1 MCLLQ
6 LGEKLQR
13 TFFIDTGEP
22 LERILWKW
30 SEFRTEVHARM
41 DDVAR
46 LQGVPLPD
54 AAAFGPGAS

>member
-1 MCLLQ
+1 VSLQ

-13 TFFIDTGEP
+13 TFFIDSGEP
-22 LERILWKW
+22 LELILWKW
-30 SEFRTEVHARM
+30 SEFRNEIHARL

-54 AAAFGPGAS
+54 ATALGLGAS